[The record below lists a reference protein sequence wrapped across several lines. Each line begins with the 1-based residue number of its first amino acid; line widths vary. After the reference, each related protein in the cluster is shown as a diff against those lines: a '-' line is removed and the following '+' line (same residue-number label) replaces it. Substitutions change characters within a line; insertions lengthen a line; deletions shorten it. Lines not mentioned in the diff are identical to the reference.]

1 MYVCVL
7 RTTCVAGPHI
17 PAGIDLIGMDGY
29 SPSINASDEVS
40 HVKRMYGDLW
50 PMLLPHQAAMVVP
63 GMVGCSINSTIG
75 RQIGDRANS
84 QVLLDKLTLYYSHW
98 AKAEPRIGGF
108 APWHYSDYRVNPD
121 CGVPT
126 CPGPER
132 ACDWKFGASHYPAVV
147 SRLQQIG
154 RSILMRPVPHKS
166 DDNEAGGE
174 GPPATTALAH
184 GGITITPVFS
194 RGEGG
199 CSAYRIP
206 GIQSL
211 NGTLLVFAECRKYDC
226 GDFGGQHNI
235 AFKRSTDGG
244 ASFSEVQTLLDPM
257 VMFSA
262 EQCPTDAASVRSQN
276 SSCVFWDPVCYCP
289 SRCGLTNSRD

>member
-1 MYVCVL
+1 MW
-7 RTTCVAGPHI
+7 T
-17 PAGIDLIGMDGY
+17 
-29 SPSINASDEVS
+29 
-40 HVKRMYGDLW
+40 
-50 PMLLPHQAAMVVP
+50 
-63 GMVGCSINSTIG
+63 
-75 RQIGDRANS
+75 ANS
-84 QVLLDKLTLYYSHW
+84 L
-98 AKAEPRIGGF
+98 
-108 APWHYSDYRVNPD
+108 DYRNSSNVKA
-121 CGVPT
+121 T
-126 CPGPER
+126 W
-132 ACDWKFGASHYPAVV
+132 AALQSFTAGADGGS
-147 SRLQQIG
+147 G
-154 RSILMRPVPHKS
+154 RSNSAHLGPVPHKS

-174 GPPATTALAH
+174 GPPATTALAR

-276 SSCVFWDPVCYCP
+276 SSCVFWDPVCYCA
-289 SRCGLTNSRD
+289 SRCGSTNSRELTDFALRRIVLRGIDADCGPRDWNNLLVFNALVGSQQLVQLSKPRGFVSGHVALELYRCRAVV